1 MWLFPLQSISFF
13 SYMVFYMQWKVW
25 AFFFFFLNRKNNLES
40 SITSYELKGGT
51 LPQIHEAV

>member
-13 SYMVFYMQWKVW
+13 SYMVYVQWKVW
-25 AFFFFFLNRKNNLES
+25 AFFFFLNRKNNLES